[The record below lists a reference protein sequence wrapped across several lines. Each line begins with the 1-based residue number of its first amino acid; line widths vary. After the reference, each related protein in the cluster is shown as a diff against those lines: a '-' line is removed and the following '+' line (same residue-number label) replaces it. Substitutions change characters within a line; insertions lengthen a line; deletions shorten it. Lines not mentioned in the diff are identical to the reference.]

1 MGILQSPL
9 LRRVHRCSLRVE
21 LGAAV
26 HSLIRLY
33 LKTAFAFLM
42 IGLVIGTTMLV
53 RRELFGVFPGPQFV
67 SAHVHAVV
75 VGFVM
80 MMIMGV
86 ALWLFPRPPRKD
98 APATRAPRA
107 AMVAYWLLTLGTL
120 TRVAGELARN
130 ASPARALAVVVVVGA
145 IAQVA
150 GIAVCIA
157 VLWPRIRAA
166 GSAEREARGERF

>member
-1 MGILQSPL
+1 M
-9 LRRVHRCSLRVE
+9 
-21 LGAAV
+21 

-33 LKTAFAFLM
+33 LKTAFAFLL
-42 IGLVIGTTMLV
+42 IGLAIGTTMLV
-53 RRELFGVFPGPQFV
+53 RRELFGVFPAPQFV

-86 ALWLFPRPPRKD
+86 ALWLFPRPPRKET
-98 APATRAPRA
+98 PSTRVPRG
-107 AMVAYWLLTLGTL
+107 AMVAYWFITLGTL
-120 TRVAGELARN
+120 TRITGELVRNSSAARPWAIVVVAG
-130 ASPARALAVVVVVGA
+130 ALAQVV
-145 IAQVA
+145 
-150 GIAVCIA
+150 GIAVCVA